1 MYQLPIFIFKCPYSY
16 FLKVLE
22 FYFMVFFFPVSIL
35 KVDLNLTEIRTVQ
48 DYVCSKN

>member
-16 FLKVLE
+16 FFESVGVLR
-22 FYFMVFFFPVSIL
+22 YGVFFPASIL